1 MTGHAE
7 LRRAMAELIGVP
19 PDHVTLF
26 WKGRV
31 AFYAILRALGVGPGD
46 EVIVPAF
53 TCVAVPNAILYTGAT
68 PIYVDIDEASYTAD
82 PAAVAAALSPR
93 TRIVLAQNTFGL
105 SADVD
110 ALAAVAQPQGAVVI
124 DDCTHGLGGTYRG
137 RPNGAAALAAFY
149 STQWSK
155 PISTG
160 LGGIAVTTDAGLARE
175 LAALERSAR
184 EPRALDRALLA
195 TMLLARERIATPRT
209 LHAGR
214 GVYRAVSR
222 AGLVPGSSSGE
233 ELEGTEMPASFL
245 TAMSAFQAR
254 LAGRR
259 LTALAARV
267 RRRVAVAH
275 GYSARLA
282 QLGCTPAAEP
292 ESARHAFLRYPLRV
306 RERDA
311 FVEEANRRGVL
322 IGDWFH
328 SPLYP
333 IARRSGEMGLPPG
346 RASGGRARGLRD
358 RQPAHR
364 RPTWRTAGACGRGA
378 PPGLRRS
385 HRRDA
390 AGWHRRS
397 CRALGSGS
405 CHERERHS
413 QPHVRR
419 PRSASSPLHARAAAR
434 TIPSAP
440 PPIRPA
446 RCVRGRS
453 SRPTPWVTP

>member
-1 MTGHAE
+1 MTQRDE
-7 LRRAMAELIGVP
+7 LRKAMGDLIGVP
-19 PDHVTLF
+19 PEHVTLF
-26 WKGRV
+26 WRGRV
-31 AFYAILRALGVGPGD
+31 ALYAILRCLGIGPGD

-53 TCVAVPNAILYTGAT
+53 TCVAVPNAIIYAGAT
-68 PIYVDIDEASYTAD
+68 PVYVDIDDATYTAD
-82 PAAVAAALSPR
+82 PAAVASAMSPR
-93 TRIVLAQNTFGL
+93 TRVVLAQNTFGL
-105 SADVD
+105 SADLD
-110 ALAAVAQPQGAVVI
+110 ALTSVARPYGAVVV

-137 RPNGAAALAAFY
+137 RPNGAAAFAAFY

-184 EPRALDRALLA
+184 KPRALDRALLA

-233 ELEGTEMPASFL
+233 ELEGTGMPESFV

-259 LTALAARV
+259 LAALGARV

-282 QLGCTPAAEP
+282 TLGCTPAAEP

-322 IGDWFH
+322 LGDWFH

-333 IARRSGEMGLPPG
+333 IGGDLGRWGYRRGEHPVAERVASEIVNLPTDLPPG
-346 RASGGRARGLRD
+346 GPQAHAVEELLEACVNRILVTPRGGARG
-358 RQPAHR
+358 
-364 RPTWRTAGACGRGA
+364 
-378 PPGLRRS
+378 PG
-385 HRRDA
+385 
-390 AGWHRRS
+390 
-397 CRALGSGS
+397 
-405 CHERERHS
+405 ER
-413 QPHVRR
+413 
-419 PRSASSPLHARAAAR
+419 
-434 TIPSAP
+434 
-440 PPIRPA
+440 
-446 RCVRGRS
+446 
-453 SRPTPWVTP
+453 